1 LAAAAVKTFLV
12 LVCSKLSDKQDT
24 LNLEGLKYYSLDDGL
39 GYFKPKYGFY
49 ELYVAYYN
57 DANV

>member
-39 GYFKPKYGFY
+39 GYFQPKYGFY
-49 ELYVAYYN
+49 EL
-57 DANV
+57 